1 MRTTLILQ
9 DELLETAKNRAAND
23 GVSLSAAEG
32 VVAGFL
38 QRHLQQPPRAA
49 AATAFRLPTF
59 RPAGKTKQPDLLP
72 DAMDELMH
80 AEDDP
85 NAALHAAEGSVPFRR

>member
-23 GVSLSAAEG
+23 GVSLSA
-32 VVAGFL
+32 VVEESL

-49 AATAFRLPTF
+49 AAAAFRLPTF